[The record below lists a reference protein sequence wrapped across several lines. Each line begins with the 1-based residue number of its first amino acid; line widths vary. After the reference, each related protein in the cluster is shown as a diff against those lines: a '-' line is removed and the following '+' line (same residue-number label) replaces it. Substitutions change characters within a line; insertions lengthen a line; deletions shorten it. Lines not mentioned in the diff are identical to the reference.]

1 MLIPF
6 LRLLKPRLINKVI
19 SNIKLAFNPD
29 YKEEIEI
36 KSTNQFERI
45 INRKADQDDKI
56 QEYQQFCRKYSK
68 PICNEK
74 FLMRFGKKP
83 VDEQTFFRNQ
93 MKISQLKYMQLS
105 IVLSSK
111 MAFMTEDEVKELK
124 LKYVTQAKKLIDQQK
139 KF

>member
-1 MLIPF
+1 
-6 LRLLKPRLINKVI
+6 
-19 SNIKLAFNPD
+19 
-29 YKEEIEI
+29 
-36 KSTNQFERI
+36 
-45 INRKADQDDKI
+45 
-56 QEYQQFCRKYSK
+56 
-68 PICNEK
+68 
-74 FLMRFGKKP
+74 MRFGKKP

>member
-1 MLIPF
+1 MVFMLIPF

-56 QEYQQFCRKYSK
+56 
-68 PICNEK
+68 
-74 FLMRFGKKP
+74 
-83 VDEQTFFRNQ
+83 
-93 MKISQLKYMQLS
+93 
-105 IVLSSK
+105 
-111 MAFMTEDEVKELK
+111 
-124 LKYVTQAKKLIDQQK
+124 
-139 KF
+139 